1 MHSKVLQLFEE
12 EKQQDIKE
20 AVNKAVNKAV
30 SKAVNES
37 RREEQRK
44 TVLNL
49 LVEGDSVEKISRVT
63 GLSIDK
69 IAKIKESTVRHA

>member
-20 AVNKAVNKAV
+20 AV

-63 GLSIDK
+63 GMSIDK
-69 IAKIKESTVRHA
+69 ITKIKESTVRHA